1 MMSFPVALVEIRVIS
16 HATEN
21 IEKVLESL
29 KNVLTSEVY
38 SGVNFSEEKLEGHHG
53 NPIILIK
60 TKVYSKS
67 HARKIIYNIF
77 SRLEDFDKNLLLKRL
92 EDVIDEDGNFYLR
105 LDKQA
110 AYNGM
115 FKVSS
120 SDPIHLKIKLTVP
133 RRQREKIAE
142 FFRKMVVGNIQ

>member
-1 MMSFPVALVEIRVIS
+1 MSFPVALVEVRVIS

-53 NPIILIK
+53 NPIVLVK

-67 HARKIIYNIF
+67 YARKIIYNVF
-77 SRLEDFDKNLLLKRL
+77 SRLEDFDRNLLLKRL
-92 EDVIDEDGNFYLR
+92 EDNIDEDGNFYLR

-110 AYNGM
+110 AYNGV

-133 RRQREKIAE
+133 RRQREKISE
-142 FFRKMVVGNIQ
+142 FFRKMIVGDKL